1 LQTQAEENK
10 EKILFSE
17 KNTIKVNEVFEQI
30 ENKLTKDELELLLSD
45 EIDLI

>member
-1 LQTQAEENK
+1 
-10 EKILFSE
+10 LFSE